1 MADVKD
7 AFQVVKSKTIEEF
20 MDYLQFRYEQSK
32 EQGEVLEHFKA
43 TRAYAE
49 IGLAI
54 YDYSEYLKEQS
65 NGKSHRT

>member
-1 MADVKD
+1 MADVRD
-7 AFQVVKSKTIEEF
+7 AFQVVKDKTIEDF
-20 MDYLQFRYEQSK
+20 MDYLQYRYEQSRNN
-32 EQGEVLEHFKA
+32 GEVLEHFKA

-65 NGKSHRT
+65 DGKSRRT